1 MTMTDQTLPALA
13 DAPAATEAADEGSGA
28 NLFTFGEP
36 EAVLDRRELFDLFE
50 TVCNSKWYEPPVPPV
65 ALGKTYRMA
74 PHHQSAI
81 LLKRN
86 LLVGSF
92 VPSRW
97 FARQDFARWALDWL
111 VMGNAYL
118 ERQDNLAGRP
128 AKLAPSLA
136 AYTRVGVKPG
146 QFWFAP
152 PGLVLSQAH
161 EFRTD
166 SVHHLM
172 EPDPLQEV
180 YGMPEY
186 LSALQAGLLNEA
198 ATIFRRRYYK
208 NGSHAGFI
216 LYVSEAGFSQ
226 KDSDRLK
233 DQLRQSKGVGNFRN
247 LYLHIPNGKKDG
259 VQLMPVSEVAAKDE
273 FLNIKEVTRDDV
285 LAAHRV
291 PPQLLGVVPKNTGG
305 FGNVIDAA
313 KTFYGMEIVP
323 IMRRMEEVNDWLGLE
338 AVAFK
343 PMAENDMLQA
353 VLSAT
358 AGSNSPAR

>member
-1 MTMTDQTLPALA
+1 MTDLTAT
-13 DAPAATEAADEGSGA
+13 APTMSLEA
-28 NLFTFGEP
+28 FTFGDAEP
-36 EAVLDRRELFDLFE
+36 VLDRRELFDLFE
-50 TVCNSKWYEPPVPPV
+50 TTSNGKWYDPPVPPV

-74 PHHQSAI
+74 AHHQSAI

-86 LLVGSF
+86 LLAGSF

-97 FARQDFARWALDWL
+97 FGRPAFSRWSLDWL
-111 VMGNAYL
+111 VMGNAFL
-118 ERQDNLAGRP
+118 ERQDNLGGRVM
-128 AKLAPSLA
+128 ALAASPA
-136 AYTRVGVKPG
+136 AYTRVGMKPG
-146 QFWFAP
+146 QFWFVRPSLMA
-152 PGLVLSQAH
+152 SQAH
-161 EFRTD
+161 EFQAGT
-166 SVHHLM
+166 VHHLL
-172 EPDPLQEV
+172 EPDPLQEI

-186 LSALQAGLLNEA
+186 LSALQSGLLNEA
-198 ATIFRRRYYK
+198 ATIFRRRYYI

-216 LYVSEAGFSQ
+216 LHVNEPLHEKDADALRKALREA
-226 KDSDRLK
+226 
-233 DQLRQSKGVGNFRN
+233 KGVGNFKN
-247 LYLHIPNGKKDG
+247 LFVHTPNGKKEG
-259 VQLMPVSEVAAKDE
+259 INLIPIAEVAAKDE

-323 IMRRMEEVNDWLGLE
+323 IMRRMEEVNDWLGLP

-353 VLSAT
+353 VLGAAAAT
-358 AGSNSPAR
+358 SSPAR